1 MKQPDHVIGWV
12 EIPAVDLKR
21 ATRFYEAIFQT
32 KLQPM
37 ELGNGLK
44 MAMFPVKEG
53 GVGGA
58 LCEHKDFYTPSHEGP
73 LVYLSA
79 EPDLQ
84 QVLDR
89 IKKEGGKELVPKT
102 QISEEYGYMAV
113 FEDCEGNRVAL
124 HSSN

>member
-1 MKQPDHVIGWV
+1 MEHREDIIAWV
-12 EIPAVDLKR
+12 EIPAKNLER
-21 ATRFYEAIFQT
+21 ARKFYEAIFKT
-32 KLQPM
+32 ELQPM

-44 MAMFPVKEG
+44 MAMFPMKEG

-58 LCEHKDFYTPSHEGP
+58 LCEHKDFYTPSHEGT

-79 EPDLQ
+79 NPDLQ

-89 IKKEGGKELVPKT
+89 IKKQGGKELVPKT
-102 QISEEYGYMAV
+102 QISEDYGYMAV

-124 HSSN
+124 HSSS